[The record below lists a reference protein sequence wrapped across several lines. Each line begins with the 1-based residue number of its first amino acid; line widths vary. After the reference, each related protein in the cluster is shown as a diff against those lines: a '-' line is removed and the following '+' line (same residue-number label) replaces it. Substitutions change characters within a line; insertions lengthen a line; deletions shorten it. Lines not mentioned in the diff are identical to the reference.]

1 MIVGCML
8 THDATATDTVRAS
21 RSFGLGTI
29 RRRDKALE
37 TGKGALEVD
46 TWPRVLLPSFLHPQ
60 PTSMQPFECKRGHP
74 SNGIVYCPT
83 LMSEDFV
90 RCFHVKPLN

>member
-1 MIVGCML
+1 ML
-8 THDATATDTVRAS
+8 RLRTLLEQAEALVLEQSGDAEP
-21 RSFGLGTI
+21 
-29 RRRDKALE
+29 DKALE
-37 TGKGALEVD
+37 TGKGALEVE

-60 PTSMQPFECKRGHP
+60 PTSMQPFECKCSHP